1 MTILTENRDK
11 LDILTEALLEFE
23 TLEGSQVVDILEY
36 GVMKNPP
43 EKVTPPPMPS
53 DVEEEEK
60 KEESGAADKKNS
72 EEDRKDK
79 TAENRDGE
87 DKAPDKEQDPFSYN
101 PVEDYGSDR
110 EDKN

>member
-43 EKVTPPPMPS
+43 E
-53 DVEEEEK
+53 
-60 KEESGAADKKNS
+60 
-72 EEDRKDK
+72 R
-79 TAENRDGE
+79 
-87 DKAPDKEQDPFSYN
+87 
-101 PVEDYGSDR
+101 
-110 EDKN
+110 

>member
-53 DVEEEEK
+53 DVEEEGK
-60 KEESGAADKKNS
+60 KEESGAEDKKNS
-72 EEDRKDK
+72 EEGRKDEAAANK
-79 TAENRDGE
+79 DGE

-101 PVEDYGSDR
+101 PVEDYGRDR